1 MAPLPPRLLSEVQE
15 VHAELGRRLAEA
27 HVNLVLVVLGMAFGF
42 VLVTGG
48 LWLFQQ
54 HRKYVYYIQLEEVQ
68 KQRAEAAKAE
78 EVKRLEVR
86 REQMKEQVKTAMIKN
101 QLPVEA
107 QKRELAKREASDAAR
122 MQAREVREKMEATA
136 VVREKKKAEQKAIEA
151 QHAIEDAAAAE
162 AYRQECLAAA
172 MSRAEAAERMGKLQA
187 KMAAQRLAEYRA
199 KKEAEEAANALIGQ
213 RPDELGQH
221 CDIKPPLPEGVF
233 DPLPGSPRLSIP
245 RLSREA
251 QRASPSR
258 RAWLPSTGWRSD
270 RRGGESGTHWAR
282 SWMGADSPLS
292 GRGTPPKTRSP
303 GSPSSPQNVHN
314 TYGYA
319 HRLLGMGEPSSA
331 DAEEGEPAPITSSF
345 SSFFGFGEAPA
356 SAPEG
361 GELSEP
367 GTPPKTSP
375 EIGVR
380 RAASRQGLNTPER
393 RSAGASE
400 PRKLAFGEELVAVVP
415 PSPTPPAPPPPTP
428 APPQTTPAKKAK
440 IASPKDGKNVH
451 AKGKAKQKVSPAA
464 SSSALF
470 SDPSPPPEDAT
481 STSPPQDDAAPEEA
495 SEAVEDEEAGQ
506 QRKRGKKKK
515 SSRKSPKKK
524 SPEKERKGKK

>member
-1 MAPLPPRLLSEVQE
+1 M
-15 VHAELGRRLAEA
+15 HAELGRRLAEA

-233 DPLPGSPRLSIP
+233 DPLPRVPSPEYPSPFERGAAGVAESPRVAAVDWLEERP
-245 RLSREA
+245 QRRRERHALGPELDGRRLA
-251 QRASPSR
+251 ALGPGHATQDPF
-258 RAWLPSTGWRSD
+258 
-270 RRGGESGTHWAR
+270 AR
-282 SWMGADSPLS
+282 
-292 GRGTPPKTRSP
+292 
-303 GSPSSPQNVHN
+303 
-314 TYGYA
+314 
-319 HRLLGMGEPSSA
+319 
-331 DAEEGEPAPITSSF
+331 
-345 SSFFGFGEAPA
+345 
-356 SAPEG
+356 
-361 GELSEP
+361 
-367 GTPPKTSP
+367 
-375 EIGVR
+375 
-380 RAASRQGLNTPER
+380 
-393 RSAGASE
+393 
-400 PRKLAFGEELVAVVP
+400 LALVA
-415 PSPTPPAPPPPTP
+415 
-428 APPQTTPAKKAK
+428 AKRA
-440 IASPKDGKNVH
+440 
-451 AKGKAKQKVSPAA
+451 
-464 SSSALF
+464 
-470 SDPSPPPEDAT
+470 
-481 STSPPQDDAAPEEA
+481 
-495 SEAVEDEEAGQ
+495 
-506 QRKRGKKKK
+506 
-515 SSRKSPKKK
+515 
-524 SPEKERKGKK
+524 